1 MLENFDVGLRH
12 LKMGTLWMRITNSIS
27 RFFLRPGANEK
38 LGMIGKG
45 ETMSGPVS
53 PRPRGLEE
61 RAMKRFHV
69 TMGVLQVEV
78 APPSVSGEKWVGMI
92 WRKLEVIIGG
102 GR

>member
-1 MLENFDVGLRH
+1 
-12 LKMGTLWMRITNSIS
+12 
-27 RFFLRPGANEK
+27 
-38 LGMIGKG
+38 MIGKG

-53 PRPRGLEE
+53 PRPRGLEG

-92 WRKLEVIIGG
+92 WRRLKVDIFGG
-102 GR
+102 NG